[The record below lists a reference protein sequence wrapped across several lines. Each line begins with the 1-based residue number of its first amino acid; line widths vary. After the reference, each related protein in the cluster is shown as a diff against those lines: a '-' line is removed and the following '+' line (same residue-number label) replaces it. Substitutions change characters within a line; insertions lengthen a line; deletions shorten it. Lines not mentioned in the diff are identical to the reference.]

1 MLAEYQRVCAMVD
14 LDAVAYNME
23 QMRQNLSP
31 GTKMIGVIK
40 TDAYG
45 HGAVQIA
52 RELERLDYVWGYAV
66 ATAEEAFILR
76 RTGLKKQILL
86 LGYAC
91 PYHYEE
97 LICNDI
103 QLTLFREDSI
113 EELAACARR
122 MKKSVRVHVKVETG
136 MSRIGVMPD
145 ESGLRFVEKIL
156 HTEGL
161 VPEGCIPTLPGRMKE
176 IRPRPEGSL
185 HCLRILQREYRCS
198 CTILFP

>member
-1 MLAEYQRVCAMVD
+1 MTDRRTARTWAEID
-14 LDAVAYNME
+14 LDALAHNYHLLRSLAPDARFLGLVKAN
-23 QMRQNLSP
+23 
-31 GTKMIGVIK
+31 
-40 TDAYG
+40 AYG

-86 LGYAC
+86 LGCAY

-103 QLTLFREDSI
+103 QLTVFREDSI

-145 ESGLRFVEKIL
+145 ESGSWRRYCIRKVWC
-156 HTEGL
+156 
-161 VPEGCIPTLPGRMKE
+161 PRGCIPTLPGRMKE

>member
-86 LGYAC
+86 LGYAY

-103 QLTLFREDSI
+103 QLTVFREDSI

-122 MKKSVRVHVKVETG
+122 MKKSVRVHVKLETG

-161 VPEGCIPTLPGRMKE
+161 VPDRK
-176 IRPRPEGSL
+176 SVV
-185 HCLRILQREYRCS
+185 
-198 CTILFP
+198 

>member
-122 MKKSVRVHVKVETG
+122 MKKASG
-136 MSRIGVMPD
+136 CMSRWRRGCQGSALCRMRAACGSWRRYCIRKVWCPRGVYPLCPV
-145 ESGLRFVEKIL
+145 G
-156 HTEGL
+156 
-161 VPEGCIPTLPGRMKE
+161 
-176 IRPRPEGSL
+176 
-185 HCLRILQREYRCS
+185 
-198 CTILFP
+198 

>member
-66 ATAEEAFILR
+66 ATAEAQSDRSCYFFKGPAHIKVPRAGCEQCCQAVR
-76 RTGLKKQILL
+76 
-86 LGYAC
+86 YAQY
-91 PYHYEE
+91 P
-97 LICNDI
+97 
-103 QLTLFREDSI
+103 
-113 EELAACARR
+113 ACH
-122 MKKSVRVHVKVETG
+122 KP
-136 MSRIGVMPD
+136 RIGGTF
-145 ESGLRFVEKIL
+145 SKG
-156 HTEGL
+156 TG
-161 VPEGCIPTLPGRMKE
+161 
-176 IRPRPEGSL
+176 
-185 HCLRILQREYRCS
+185 QRR
-198 CTILFP
+198 LGVA

>member
-86 LGYAC
+86 LGYAY
-91 PYHYEE
+91 PYHY
-97 LICNDI
+97 
-103 QLTLFREDSI
+103 
-113 EELAACARR
+113 A
-122 MKKSVRVHVKVETG
+122 
-136 MSRIGVMPD
+136 
-145 ESGLRFVEKIL
+145 
-156 HTEGL
+156 
-161 VPEGCIPTLPGRMKE
+161 
-176 IRPRPEGSL
+176 
-185 HCLRILQREYRCS
+185 
-198 CTILFP
+198 